1 MDHGFRSIGR
11 EEEPEKEASM
21 RMPQNGGC
29 LCGAVRYA
37 VSAAPIRVT
46 ICHCT
51 FCQKITGSAYLVEPV
66 FRKEDMSFSGAMLK
80 AFVHRSDSSHK
91 KVTVHFCE
99 TCATKIYLDLERF
112 PDIWGV
118 FGGTFD
124 DPNWFDRSAANCRH
138 IFTRSAQHG
147 VVLPSGVATFDAHA
161 VGLDGTPNE
170 PTVLAH
176 HMAVSKR

>member
-1 MDHGFRSIGR
+1 
-11 EEEPEKEASM
+11 M

-66 FRKEDMSFSGAMLK
+66 FRKEDMSFSAAMLK